1 MNKTEMLKKN
11 YEFKKVFL
19 KGKYYRGEFIEAFIV
34 KTNKKENI
42 NRIGIAVSKKNSNS
56 VKRNKIKR
64 LIKENYRLQEEKIK
78 TGYNIIFLWNKKK
91 EPQYATFLNI
101 KKDIEEIFKKANIF
115 LEA

>member
-1 MNKTEMLKKN
+1 MKNTKMLKKN

-64 LIKENYRLQEEKIK
+64 LIKENY
-78 TGYNIIFLWNKKK
+78 NIIFLWNKKK

>member
-1 MNKTEMLKKN
+1 MKNTKMLKKN

-78 TGYNIIFLWNKKK
+78 TGYNIFFLWNKKK

>member
-1 MNKTEMLKKN
+1 MNN
-11 YEFKKVFL
+11 
-19 KGKYYRGEFIEAFIV
+19 
-34 KTNKKENI
+34 ENL
-42 NRIGIAVSKKNSNS
+42 NATLRCVTRPSAA
-56 VKRNKIKR
+56 
-64 LIKENYRLQEEKIK
+64 QEEKIK

>member
-1 MNKTEMLKKN
+1 MLKKN
-11 YEFKKVFL
+11 YEFKNVL
-19 KGKYYRGEFIEAFIV
+19 SKGKFFVGKYVTIYI
-34 KTNKKENI
+34 KNNKKNENYV
-42 NRIGIAVSKKNSNS
+42 GIAVGTKVAKA